1 MKNSALLL
9 ACMAL
14 VIGGLSVSCKGKA
27 KTAGEPAAEEKA
39 AEADEAKEEKKE
51 AAPDEAAEEKKDEPK
66 KSDLPALGFSK
77 LGTDDDSD
85 VARLNK
91 EGLSML
97 KKKKLD
103 KARELFEQVLEAD
116 PEHSTAAYNLACVHA
131 RQGENGPAAQ
141 MLARALQLN
150 LPRWAKKME
159 KDKDL
164 KKLQGTPEWE
174 SVLESKEQFESA
186 LKEVV
191 TRPGAFVLFGRRMRV
206 GDPSFKDFATTRGD
220 LYFFHLESR
229 RFIPVA
235 ADRDVAGF
243 YLDRENK
250 KVWTIHWKDMGAETD
265 IVPIM
270 YLGMRLSVLGLE
282 AFETS
287 KIKGTGQAAAVF
299 YMHEGKPFFK
309 TIEFDEAEFTETWI
323 TGEVSGGKLA
333 NVTKKKTP
341 VTPNTMDEVHAGE
354 NFSKNFCIK
363 RYKKAEIPE
372 GANPLQID
380 YYCAEEFPESPKK
393 STGMKVP
400 GCVDMD
406 ADTKLCRMT
415 RDVRANDDL
424 VLVDKDGKE
433 TVLVKAKMVL
443 QLDVL

>member
-1 MKNSALLL
+1 MNNSVLLL
-9 ACMAL
+9 ACAAL
-14 VIGGLSVSCKGKA
+14 VIGGLSASCKGKA
-27 KTAGEPAAEEKA
+27 TTTGEPAVEEKA
-39 AEADEAKEEKKE
+39 AETDEAGEEKKE
-51 AAPDEAAEEKKDEPK
+51 AAADEAAEERKDEPK
-66 KSDLPALGFSK
+66 KSDLPAMGFSK

-85 VARLNK
+85 AARLNK

-116 PEHSTAAYNLACVHA
+116 PEHSTAAYNLACVLA

-141 MLARALQLN
+141 MLARALELN
-150 LPRWAKKME
+150 LPRWAMSME

-164 KKLQGTPEWE
+164 KKLQTAPEWQ
-174 SVLESKEQFESA
+174 SVLESRQKYQSA
-186 LKEVV
+186 LKEIV
-191 TRPGAFVLFGRRMRV
+191 TRPGAFVLFGRKMRI
-206 GDPSFKDFATTRGD
+206 GDPGFKDFAYTRGD
-220 LYFFHLESR
+220 LYFFHLASQ
-229 RFIPVA
+229 RFIPIIA
-235 ADRDVAGF
+235 ERDTAGF

-265 IVPIM
+265 IIPIM
-270 YLGMRLSVLGLE
+270 YEGMHLRVLELVTLQ
-282 AFETS
+282 TS

-309 TIEFDEAEFTETWI
+309 TIEFDGAEFTETWI
-323 TGEVSGGKLA
+323 TGEVSGEKLT
-333 NVTKKKTP
+333 NVTRRKTP
-341 VTPNTMDEVHAGE
+341 VTPNSMDEEQAGE
-354 NFSKNFCIK
+354 SLSKNFCIK

-380 YYCAEEFPESPKK
+380 YYCAEEFPESPGK

-400 GCVDMD
+400 GCVDVD
-406 ADTKLCRMT
+406 ADTRLCRMT

-424 VLVDKDGKE
+424 VLVDKGGRE
-433 TVLVKAKMVL
+433 TVLVKAKKVL